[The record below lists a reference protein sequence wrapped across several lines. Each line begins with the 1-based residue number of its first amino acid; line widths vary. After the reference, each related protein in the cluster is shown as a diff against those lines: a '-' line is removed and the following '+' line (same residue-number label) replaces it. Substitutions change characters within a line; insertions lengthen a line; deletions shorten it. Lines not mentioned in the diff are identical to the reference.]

1 MRKIFFSI
9 FLFTTLVLVGCGG
22 SQHNLPGTDVGDM
35 PDWFLNPPTD
45 PNFLYAAKTES
56 SRDMQMALDKAANS
70 GRAEIARQVE
80 VKMSA
85 LEKQFK
91 EEVGEAENST
101 MLQQFT
107 QATKSVTNQ
116 SLNGSRIKEQK
127 LFQDGNTWR
136 AYVLVEYPIGAA
148 NVQLMEAMKKNQEMY
163 TRFRSTQT
171 FEELDKEIQKLEGNK

>member
-1 MRKIFFSI
+1 MRNILFSLSLLTVLFF
-9 FLFTTLVLVGCGG
+9 VGCG
-22 SQHNLPGTDVGDM
+22 SQHNLPATDEGDM
-35 PDWFLNPPTD
+35 PEWFTNPPND

-56 SRDMQMALDKAANS
+56 SRDMQMALDKALNG

-80 VKMSA
+80 VKMQS

-116 SLNGSRIKEQK
+116 SLSGSRVKEQK
-127 LFQDGNTWR
+127 LMQDGNTWR

-171 FEELDKEIQKLEGNK
+171 FEELDKEIQKLEGSK